1 MSKLKE
7 KTQKVGTF
15 GIHLKRKTREITE
28 GPIFGL
34 IFFKKGQPV
43 AAAF

>member
-1 MSKLKE
+1 MMSAQNQ
-7 KTQKVGTF
+7 TSWTIVAV
-15 GIHLKRKTREITE
+15 HLERKAREISE